1 MLFLIYRLYFIDFK
15 YLNLSFHDL
24 YLKSTEALILTI
36 LDFLL
41 YNAIGYL
48 IIEYS
53 FGERN
58 D

>member
-1 MLFLIYRLYFIDFK
+1 
-15 YLNLSFHDL
+15 LSFHDL